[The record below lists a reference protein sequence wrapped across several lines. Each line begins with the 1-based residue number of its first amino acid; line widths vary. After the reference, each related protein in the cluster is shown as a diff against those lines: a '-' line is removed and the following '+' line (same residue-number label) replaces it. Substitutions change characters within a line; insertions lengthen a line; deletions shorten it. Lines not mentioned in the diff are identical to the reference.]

1 VTSLIPLR
9 FRLASQRAQ
18 HLVYMAH
25 IWACAPFLVLW
36 LMDMRVRAVLGDRAM
51 LSLQPVILLTLV
63 YLVIR
68 TWLAWRDPKWLNW
81 EYAFPPI
88 DILIVST
95 FLYLSHRG
103 PMSNI
108 SLLYFL
114 PMISAAG
121 SLNVR
126 WAATVGAM
134 AVFGTAFSS
143 FTATESDF
151 PIGDMT
157 PAEILRA
164 EPLNATFRLY
174 FLLVL
179 SSLMAFQA
187 AIAAGLKER
196 LAVAADRNRIALDM
210 HDGVQGHLITLAQ
223 QLELMGRV
231 AERNPARA
239 AELAREGRETTRL
252 AADELRF
259 LVQRLKAPTMGDGFG
274 PALRQY
280 AHNFCTRNGLKL
292 EMEVSGE
299 EENLD
304 PDAENALFR
313 IAQEAMNNVV
323 KHANASLV
331 TVTIA
336 YSPAAIQVTVQDDGN
351 GFAPGVAEGVGLE
364 GMQARARGV
373 EGETVIDSAPG
384 KGTRVSARV
393 PVRGKSLS
401 L

>member
-1 VTSLIPLR
+1 MYL
-9 FRLASQRAQ
+9 
-18 HLVYMAH
+18 AH

-36 LMDMRVRAVLGDRAM
+36 LMDMRVRAVLGDNALM
-51 LSLQPVILLTLV
+51 SLQPVILLTLV

-81 EYAFPPI
+81 EYVFPPI
-88 DILIVST
+88 DVLIVTT

-121 SLNVR
+121 SLNVQ

-143 FTATESDF
+143 FTATETDF

-157 PAEILRA
+157 PTEILRA

-174 FLLVL
+174 FLMVL

-210 HDGVQGHLITLAQ
+210 HDGVQGHLIALAQ

-259 LVQRLKAPTMGDGFG
+259 LVQRLKAPTLGDGFG

-280 AHNFCTRNGLKL
+280 AHNFCTRNGLQL
-292 EMEVSGE
+292 EVEVSGSE
-299 EENLD
+299 ETLD
-304 PDAENALFR
+304 PDTENALFR

-323 KHANASLV
+323 KHAKASLV
-331 TVTIA
+331 TVRIT
-336 YSPAAIQVTVQDDGN
+336 YSPEAVRLTVQDDGQ
-351 GFAPGVAEGVGLE
+351 GFVEGPAEGLGLE
-364 GMQARARGV
+364 SMKARAQGV
-373 EGETVIDSAPG
+373 EGETTIVSTPG
-384 KGTRVSARV
+384 QGTSVTARV

>member
-1 VTSLIPLR
+1 
-9 FRLASQRAQ
+9 
-18 HLVYMAH
+18 
-25 IWACAPFLVLW
+25 
-36 LMDMRVRAVLGDRAM
+36 MDMRVRAILGDRAM
-51 LSLQPVILLTLV
+51 LSLQPVILLTLG
-63 YLVIR
+63 YLVVR
-68 TWLAWRDPKWLNW
+68 TWLAWRDPDWLNW
-81 EYAFPPI
+81 EYVFPPI
-88 DILIVST
+88 DVLIVST

-121 SLNVR
+121 SLNVW

-134 AVFGTAFSS
+134 AVLGTGFSS
-143 FTATESDF
+143 FTATEVDF

-210 HDGVQGHLITLAQ
+210 HDGVQGHLIALAQ
-223 QLELMGRV
+223 QLELLGHV
-231 AERNPARA
+231 AERNPKRA
-239 AELAREGRETTRL
+239 AELAREGRETTRM

-259 LVQRLKAPTMGDGFG
+259 LVQRLKAPTLGDGFV

-280 AHNFCTRNGLKL
+280 AHNFCTRNELRL
-292 EMEVSGE
+292 EIEVAGE
-299 EENLD
+299 EETLD

-313 IAQEAMNNVV
+313 IAQEALNNVV
-323 KHANASLV
+323 KHARATLV
-331 TVTIA
+331 TVGIV
-336 YSPAAIQVTVQDDGN
+336 YSSETVALTVRDDGQ
-351 GFAPGVAEGVGLE
+351 GFAPGGGEGVGLE
-364 GMQARARGV
+364 GMRSRAQGV
-373 EGETVIDSAPG
+373 EGEAHIESAPG
-384 KGTRVSARV
+384 RGTTVVAHV